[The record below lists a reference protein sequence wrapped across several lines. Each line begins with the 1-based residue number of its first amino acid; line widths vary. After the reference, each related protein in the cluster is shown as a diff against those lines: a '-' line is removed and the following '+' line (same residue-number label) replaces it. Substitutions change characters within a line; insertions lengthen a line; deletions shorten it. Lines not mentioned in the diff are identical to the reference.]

1 MKGKGTS
8 GIKTL
13 ITIVIIA
20 LAVVFS
26 ITPISHNIRLG
37 LDLQG
42 GAQVVL
48 QAVPEEGK
56 TVTNDDMEKLMAVM
70 RQRVDSFG
78 VTEPVLQREGSDRL
92 IIELAGV
99 DDPEEAIAL
108 LGRTA
113 KLEFK
118 EPNGNVIVTGAD
130 LEDASAMINP
140 QDNKASVSLKFS
152 AEGAKKF
159 GSATARLVDDNITI
173 YLDNE
178 IIQTARVDEPIM
190 DGNAS
195 ISGGFANLEEA
206 SQLATL
212 LRGGALPV
220 DIQIMSKRTVGPTL
234 GQDSLDKSFHAII
247 IGMII
252 LCAFMIA
259 YYRLPGIL
267 AIISLI
273 VYGLIL
279 LWALIGIGAT
289 LTLPGIAGFVL
300 SIGMAVDA
308 NIIIYERIKEE
319 LRNGKSL
326 HAGISSGFK
335 RAFWT
340 IFDSNIT
347 TLIAA
352 LVLFKVGSGS
362 IQGFAITLTLGILA
376 SMFTAL
382 IFTRFMIRWV
392 SDMPSLQ
399 NRKLYGDT
407 ESRRG

>member
-1 MKGKGTS
+1 MKGKS
-8 GIKTL
+8 GIKVL
-13 ITIVIIA
+13 ITLVIIA
-20 LAVVFS
+20 LAVIFS
-26 ITPISHNIRLG
+26 ITPLSQNIKLG

-48 QAVPEEGK
+48 LAKPEQGQSI
-56 TVTNDDMEKLMAVM
+56 TSDDMEKLTQVM
-70 RQRVDSFG
+70 RKRVDEFG
-78 VTEPVLQREGSDRL
+78 VTEPIIQREGSDRL

-99 DDPEEAIAL
+99 DNPEKAIDI

-113 KLEFK
+113 KLEFRD
-118 EPNGNVIVTGAD
+118 PSGQVIVSGSE
-130 LEDASAMINP
+130 LKSASAQIDQQKNEP
-140 QDNKASVSLKFS
+140 YVALEFS
-152 AEGAKKF
+152 EEGAKKF
-159 GSATARLVDDNITI
+159 GSATARLVGQVIAI

-178 IIQTARVDEPIM
+178 IIQEPVVQGPIM
-190 DGNAS
+190 DGHAS
-195 ISGGFANLEEA
+195 ISGGYETLEDA
-206 SQLATL
+206 SNIAAL

-220 DIQIMSKRTVGPTL
+220 DIEIMSKRTVGPSL
-234 GQDSLDKSFHAII
+234 GQDSLDKSFTAIT
-247 IGMII
+247 IGMLI
-252 LCAFMIA
+252 LVVFMIA
-259 YYRLPGIL
+259 YYRLPGVL

-273 VYGLIL
+273 VYGLLL
-279 LWALIGIGAT
+279 LWAMIGIGAT

-300 SIGMAVDA
+300 SIGIAVDA

-326 HAGISSGFK
+326 NAGISAGFK

-352 LVLFKVGSGS
+352 LVLFKVGTGS
-362 IQGFAITLTLGILA
+362 VQGFAITLTLGIIA

-382 IFTRFMIRWV
+382 VFTRFMIRWV
-392 SDMPSLQ
+392 SNIKGLQ